1 MPRHV
6 RKGDSVIITGGKD
19 RGKTGEILHVYPSD
33 DRVLVQGVN
42 MVTKNIRPSQA
53 NPQGGVVR
61 REASIHISNVSPVV
75 DGKPS
80 RVRFERK
87 ADGTKVRIA
96 VRGGGELGVVHGPR
110 DKKAGGSTLAGGA
123 TRKKASKKPA
133 VKKSATKKAT
143 KKGATKKA
151 MKKTTKK
158 TAKKAAKKAASK
170 KSES

>member
-6 RKGDSVIITGGKD
+6 RKGDTVIVTGGKD
-19 RGKTGEILHVYPSD
+19 RGKTGEVLHVYPAD

-53 NPQGGVVR
+53 NPQGGVIR

-75 DGKPS
+75 DGKPT

-87 ADGTKVRIA
+87 ADGSKVRIA
-96 VRGGGELGVVHGPR
+96 VRGGSELGVVHGPR
-110 DKKAGGSTLAGGA
+110 DKKAGASTPPGGV
-123 TRKKASKKPA
+123 TRKKT
-133 VKKSATKKAT
+133 TKKKAAA
-143 KKGATKKA
+143 KKGSAKKTT
-151 MKKTTKK
+151 KKTTKK
-158 TAKKAAKKAASK
+158 TAKKTAKKAASK